1 MNTKSIFLLITL
13 LIACTGQ
20 IFAQSVQIKKGD
32 IIEIRVI
39 GHDEL
44 SANVLVQQD
53 GTIDYPL
60 ISDIPVDG
68 LTLDEF
74 KDVLSMQA
82 AKYTGERPI
91 ITVRFSS
98 SIVVNVTV
106 LGQVTQPGEYAVSK
120 SGTIQG
126 AITRAGGITPRAK
139 IDAVKIIR
147 TRDGEKRQLSVNL
160 LQFYET
166 SDPAIL
172 PPLEDG
178 DLIIV
183 PGVPGAND
191 VKVIGEVRSPGS
203 FVLYEGVSLIDA
215 LYLAG
220 GPTKD
225 AALDHIRIISPYRE
239 DTRER
244 VVNYEELLADAD
256 LEKVPVIRAG
266 DIIQV
271 PRRNDFWKI
280 FFSTVKDVLAI
291 VLPIAMI
298 LRYSKY

>member
-1 MNTKSIFLLITL
+1 MNTKSILLL
-13 LIACTGQ
+13 LALLTAVNAPL
-20 IFAQSVQIKKGD
+20 FSQSVQISKGD

-44 SANVLVQQD
+44 SANVLVKAD

-82 AKYTGERPI
+82 AKFTGERPI

-106 LGQVTQPGEYAVSK
+106 LGQVNQPGEYAVSK
-120 SGTIQG
+120 SGTVQG
-126 AITRAGGITPRAK
+126 ALTRAGGITPRAK

-147 TRDGEKRQLSVNL
+147 TREGKKQQLSVNL
-160 LQFYET
+160 LKFYET
-166 SDPAIL
+166 SDPALL
-172 PPLEDG
+172 PGLEDG

-183 PGVPGAND
+183 PGVPGTND

-225 AALDHIRIISPYRE
+225 AALDRIRIISPYRE
-239 DTRER
+239 DAREL
-244 VVNYEELLADAD
+244 VVNYKELLADAD
-256 LEKVPVIRAG
+256 LDNVPVIRAG

-271 PRRNDFWKI
+271 PKRKDFWRI
-280 FFSTVKDVLAI
+280 FLTTVKDIAAI
-291 VLPIAMI
+291 VLPIVMI
-298 LRYSKY
+298 MRYSKY

>member
-1 MNTKSIFLLITL
+1 MNTKSILFPLALI
-13 LIACTGQ
+13 IALTAPL
-20 IFAQSVQIKKGD
+20 FSQSVQIQKGD

-44 SANVLVQQD
+44 SANVLVKAD

-74 KDVLSMQA
+74 KEVLSMQA

-98 SIVVNVTV
+98 SMVVNVTI

-147 TRDGEKRQLSVNL
+147 TRDGEKRELSVNL
-160 LQFYET
+160 LKFYET
-166 SDPAIL
+166 SDPAML

-183 PGVPGAND
+183 PGVPGTND

-220 GPTKD
+220 GPTD
-225 AALDHIRIISPYRE
+225 FAALDRIRIISPYRE

-256 LEKVPVIRAG
+256 LDNVPVIRAG

-280 FFSTVKDVLAI
+280 FLTTVKDIAAI
-291 VLPIAMI
+291 VLPIVMI
-298 LRYSKY
+298 IRYSKY